1 MDRWSKLAEAISEVM
16 KWLSAASARRK
27 EQALRA
33 ADAFIDITLTGMY
46 KGKKLTEEREQQLKI
61 HFAKQFDAWKR
72 G

>member
-1 MDRWSKLAEAISEVM
+1 MAWSEIPDAISQVM
-16 KWLSAASARRK
+16 KWLNSASARRK

-33 ADAFIDITLTGMY
+33 ADSFIDITLTGMY